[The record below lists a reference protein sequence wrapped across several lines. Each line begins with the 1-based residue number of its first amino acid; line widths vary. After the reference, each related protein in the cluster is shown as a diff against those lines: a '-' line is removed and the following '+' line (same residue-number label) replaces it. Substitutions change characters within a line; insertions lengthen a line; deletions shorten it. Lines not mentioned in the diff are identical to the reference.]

1 MADDKQKDWRS
12 DLRSFFDGIKREDDA
27 FAEALERVSSFYAY
41 TVKPALEEISR
52 ELKLYGRDCETGE
65 DAGRAFIIVRDAAHK
80 VEFQYAIVADVK
92 IEGVTPY
99 VHCWYE
105 ETPSGTAQPADRSGG
120 EQAEDKEAQDEQADE
135 TQSSNQQDEGGQQ
148 EQGGESGGEGDQEKQ
163 GGESGGQQKQQG
175 NQEGGGDKQGGEG
188 EGGGKGGEDD
198 EGDKGKSA
206 GPKRTKTIERLA
218 DWEEGDDVRKVTRD
232 DIKNDFTAHYK
243 DAISRLRAPIHAA
256 KDKE

>member
-105 ETPSGTAQPADRSGG
+105 ETPAGMAQPADRSGG
-120 EQAEDKEAQDEQADE
+120 EQAEDEQSQDEQADKE
-135 TQSSNQQDEGGQQ
+135 PSGDQQDEGGQQ
-148 EQGGESGGEGDQEKQ
+148 GQDGESGGEGGQDKQ
-163 GGESGGQQKQQG
+163 DGESGGEQKQQG
-175 NQEGGGDKQGGEG
+175 NKGGEG
-188 EGGGKGGEDD
+188 EGDKKGGEDGED
-198 EGDKGKSA
+198 DKGKSA
-206 GPKRTKTIERLA
+206 GPKRTKTIERLEG
-218 DWEEGDDVRKVTRD
+218 WEEGEDVRKVTRD
-232 DIKNDFTAHYK
+232 DIKNDFIAHYK
-243 DAISRLRAPIHAA
+243 EAISRLRAPLHAA
-256 KDKE
+256 KEKE